1 MRQGFCF
8 WGRSNSGEIARS
20 RLKLLLVSDQA
31 GLSLGL
37 LDQIREDME
46 DVLSRYAEI
55 DGSRVE
61 SRLKREK
68 EEEVLFT
75 SFPIRKFTDKRN

>member
-1 MRQGFCF
+1 M
-8 WGRSNSGEIARS
+8 
-20 RLKLLLVSDQA
+20 
-31 GLSLGL
+31 
-37 LDQIREDME
+37 
-46 DVLSRYAEI
+46 LSRYAEI

-61 SRLKREK
+61 IRLKREK

>member
-61 SRLKREK
+61 IRLKSEK